1 MTLPFYKPLI
11 MNPISPFQ
19 ETQDTEL
26 YRDSIATVDQTGKRV
41 WVYPKKPKGRFTNL
55 RTYLSWILLAFLF
68 GMPFLKINGEPLL
81 LFNVLERKF
90 ILFGFLFMP
99 QDFHLFVLAML
110 TFMVFIILFTAIFGR
125 LFCGWVCPQTIF
137 MEMVF
142 RKIEYWIEGDA
153 NAQRKLHAAPWTTEK
168 LIKKGSKQFIFF
180 IISVLVANTFLAY
193 IIGMDA
199 VLHIVTQPVSQHL
212 GGFIAMIVFSYAFYI
227 VFSVLREQVCTTIC
241 PYGRMQGVLLD
252 KNSIVISY
260 DFVRGEPRGKIKKEP
275 KNPIQDIANI
285 VQNAAANGGSVASA
299 EKAIEFVKLG
309 DCIDCKLC
317 IHVCPTG
324 IDIRNGTQLECVNC
338 TACIDACDEVMDKVA
353 RPRGLIRYDSYN
365 GIVEKRRKL
374 FTPRVIAYT
383 CVLSVLL
390 ALNLYFLGSRGMVET
405 LMLRTP
411 GLLFQKLD
419 ETHISNLYTYEVINK
434 TTKQLPIEFRLVS
447 PAGQIRMVGN
457 TPTTKPGT
465 VTKGE
470 LFVDLDK
477 KDLNGHTT
485 RLKIEVISDGKVIDR
500 VKTNFLGP
508 IQ

>member
-1 MTLPFYKPLI
+1 
-11 MNPISPFQ
+11 MNTISPFQ
-19 ETQDTEL
+19 EDQDTES

-41 WVYPKKPKGRFTNL
+41 WIYPKMPKGWFTNL

-68 GMPFLKINGEPLL
+68 GMPFIKIHGEPLL

-90 ILFGFLFMP
+90 ILFGVLFMP

-153 NAQRKLHAAPWTTEK
+153 NAQRKLHAAPWTNEK
-168 LIKKGSKQFIFF
+168 ILKKGGKQIIFF
-180 IISVLVANTFLAY
+180 LIAVLVANTFLAY
-193 IIGMDA
+193 IIGIDK
-199 VLHIVTQPVSQHL
+199 VLQIATEPVTQHL
-212 GGFIAMIVFSYAFYI
+212 GGFIAMIIFSFAFYFVFSYM
-227 VFSVLREQVCTTIC
+227 REQVCTTIC

-275 KNPIQDIANI
+275 KNPIQDIHNI
-285 VQNAAANGGSVASA
+285 VQNAAANGGSVLSS

-338 TACIDACDEVMDKVA
+338 TACIDACDEVMDKVS

-365 GIVEKRRKL
+365 GIVEKRRSI
-374 FTPRVIAYT
+374 FTPRVIAYS
-383 CVLSVLL
+383 CVLAVLL
-390 ALNLYFLGSRGMVET
+390 AVNFYFLGSRGMVET

-411 GLLFQKLD
+411 GLLYQKID

-434 TTKQLPIEFRLVS
+434 TTKPLPIEFRLVS
-447 PAGQIRMVGN
+447 PAGHIRMVGN
-457 TPTTKPGT
+457 APITKPGA

-470 LFVDLDK
+470 LFIDMDK
-477 KDLNGHTT
+477 KNLDRDGNST